1 MSMAIYLIV
10 WLVYLASAA
19 VLYRVYL
26 RHHID
31 DWFPNSARVA
41 RLLLLVVLFSPA
53 LMSEHGNLYIAPS
66 LMSLLFQI
74 LMKSPLG
81 MLKAILPWL
90 LFGGIAL
97 WVDARIQRA
106 RNPQDSHQTRL

>member
-1 MSMAIYLIV
+1 MNLAIHAVV
-10 WLVYLASAA
+10 WLIYFAAAA

-41 RLLLLVVLFSPA
+41 RLMLLVVLFSPA
-53 LMSEHGNLYIAPS
+53 LMSEHGNLYLAPS
-66 LMSLLFQI
+66 LMALLFQL

-90 LFGGIAL
+90 LFGGLTL
-97 WVDARIQRA
+97 WIDARMQRQQGGGG
-106 RNPQDSHQTRL
+106 R